1 MKAGRAGY
9 VTRMTERV
17 FGRPPLP
24 DDETNEP
31 EDVIDEALRRPGL
44 GEEVEEREENHEND
58 ETQR

>member
-1 MKAGRAGY
+1 
-9 VTRMTERV
+9 MTERV

-44 GEEVEEREENHEND
+44 GEEVEEREEDEEKD